1 MSTRKQLAINFIFAI
16 LVGIFAF
23 MRKHVFLEDS
33 IKEKEAMREK
43 ENKEEQISVPE
54 EIEELDR

>member
-1 MSTRKQLAINFIFAI
+1 
-16 LVGIFAF
+16 

-43 ENKEEQISVPE
+43 ENKEQISVPE

>member
-1 MSTRKQLAINFIFAI
+1 
-16 LVGIFAF
+16 